1 MVIVHLTAS
10 SLFGGPER
18 QMLELA
24 RALPAGYRSVYV
36 SFSEGGRCR
45 PFLEEVGRAGFEA
58 IELKNDTPWL
68 RAAYR
73 ELTQLLRSVGASV
86 LCCHGYKA
94 DLVGYP
100 AARRAGVP
108 VVAVSRGW
116 TAENRRVRFY
126 EWLDRRILRCM
137 DRVVCVSECQAT
149 RVRRAGVSSRSIR
162 VIRNAIRVERFEAA
176 DPAYREQLR
185 RLFPTPRRCI
195 VAGAGRLSPEKGFGV
210 LVEAARRLACR
221 DASIGFVQF
230 GDGPLREKL
239 AGQIARAGL
248 LGTFVLQGHRRDLDR
263 FYPYLD
269 LLVLPSYTEGLPN
282 VVLEALAARVPVV
295 ATAVGG
301 TPEVLEHGVNGYLV
315 PAGEPGVLADR
326 IEAALASEERRRRMG
341 ELGRQRVLEHFSFAA
356 QSWQYQRL
364 FAELCEGAAPAVEYR
379 LAG

>member
-1 MVIVHLTAS
+1 
-10 SLFGGPER
+10 
-18 QMLELA
+18 MLELA

-45 PFLEEVGRAGFEA
+45 PFLEEVSRSGIEA

-68 RAAYR
+68 RASVR
-73 ELTQLLRSVGASV
+73 ELTEVLRGVGASV

-94 DLVGYP
+94 DLVGYW
-100 AARRAGVP
+100 AARRTGVP

-116 TAENRRVRFY
+116 TGESRRVRLY
-126 EWLDRRILRCM
+126 ECLDRRVMRWM

-149 RVRRAGVSSRSIR
+149 RVRRAGVSSRNIR
-162 VIRNAIRVERFEAA
+162 VIRNAIRVERFAAA
-176 DPAYREQLR
+176 DPSYHSQLQEM
-185 RLFPTPRRCI
+185 FPTPRRCI
-195 VAGAGRLSPEKGFGV
+195 VAGAGRLSPEKGFSV

-239 AGQIARAGL
+239 ARQIAQAGL
-248 LGTFVLQGHRRDLDR
+248 MGTFVLQGHRRDLDR

-269 LLVLPSYTEGLPN
+269 LLVLPSFTEGLPN

-301 TPEVLEHGVNGYLV
+301 TPELVEHGVNGYLV
-315 PAGEPGVLADR
+315 PPGEPGVLADR
-326 IEAALASEERRRRMG
+326 IEAALTSRERRRTMG
-341 ELGRQRVLEHFSFAA
+341 ERGRQRVLEHFSFTA

-364 FAELCEGAAPAVEYR
+364 FAELCEGAAPAREYR
-379 LAG
+379 LVG